1 MLSSFGTTIST
12 ISLLLSLSL
21 LYLSYY
27 DLKLSN
33 NKISKK
39 IYKFSFSQILF
50 TFFSFITLIIAYVI
64 SDFSLI
70 NVYENSHTTKPMFYK
85 ISGTWG
91 NHEGSLLLWINILV
105 LFSFLFLILNK
116 DKNKQFRLYT
126 IVFQNPAMALYIL

>member
-1 MLSSFGTTIST
+1 MLSNFGTIVSI

-21 LYLSYY
+21 LYLFYY

-39 IYKFSFSQILF
+39 IYKFAFLQILF
-50 TFFSFITLIIAYVI
+50 TFLSFIILIVAYII

-91 NHEGSLLLWINILV
+91 NHEGSLLLWINICL
-105 LFSFLFLILNK
+105 
-116 DKNKQFRLYT
+116 LYT
-126 IVFQNPAMALYIL
+126 SPSPRDLSTSRMPSSA